1 MIIWGTDWNASNCSL
16 KISHILVFVFIQKL
30 SMKMRLPG
38 WTSLMPNPVDCK
50 LLMSLVRICKIVND
64 STYISVCTQSYC
76 IALDKWYT
84 FMKFYCSFVSFLE
97 LVHIIFVS
105 EVYVESKPTDKQA
118 VTGFYDFP
126 VTDRMNQCSRVTLS
140 GMGHEFHKTKL
151 NSCPIMANGEEALAN
166 KTLKS
171 ATLLPRVR
179 SLPQSPCK
187 VQYRSHFTAWQYK
200 VWSRLM

>member
-1 MIIWGTDWNASNCSL
+1 MIISETDCNASNCSL
-16 KISHILVFVFIQKL
+16 KIFHILVFVYIQKL
-30 SMKMRLPG
+30 SMKMHPPG
-38 WTSLMPNPVDCK
+38 LTSLMPNPIDCK
-50 LLMSLVRICKIVND
+50 LSVSLVRICKIVND
-64 STYISVCTQSYC
+64 STYISICTQSYC
-76 IALDKWYT
+76 MALDKWYT

-105 EVYVESKPTDKQA
+105 EVYVESKPTDKQT
-118 VTGFYDFP
+118 VTGFYHFP
-126 VTDRMNQCSRVTLS
+126 VTNRMNQCSRVTLS
-140 GMGHEFHKTKL
+140 GMEHELHKTKP

-187 VQYRSHFTAWQYK
+187 VQYRNHFTA
-200 VWSRLM
+200 

>member
-1 MIIWGTDWNASNCSL
+1 
-16 KISHILVFVFIQKL
+16 
-30 SMKMRLPG
+30 MKMCPLG
-38 WTSLMPNPVDCK
+38 LTSLIPNPIDCK
-50 LLMSLVRICKIVND
+50 LSMSLVRICKILND

-76 IALDKWYT
+76 MALDKLYT
-84 FMKFYCSFVSFLE
+84 FMKFYFSFVFLE

-118 VTGFYDFP
+118 VTGFYHFP

-140 GMGHEFHKTKL
+140 GMEHELHKTKP
-151 NSCPIMANGEEALAN
+151 NSSPIMANGEEALAN

-171 ATLLPRVR
+171 ATLLSRVR

-187 VQYRSHFTAWQYK
+187 VQYRSHFTA
-200 VWSRLM
+200 